1 MLLLQNLRK
10 CEKIWH
16 SITFII
22 IYDILNLDYL
32 FEKGVTKM
40 EVKSKID
47 DIIELTRINELLDK
61 REAANAKKPSNV
73 ILWILAVIGS
83 ISAVAIISYL
93 VYRYMTPAF
102 EDDYYDDDFDDF
114 EDDFDDEDFIRES

>member
-1 MLLLQNLRK
+1 
-10 CEKIWH
+10 
-16 SITFII
+16 
-22 IYDILNLDYL
+22 
-32 FEKGVTKM
+32 M
-40 EVKSKID
+40 EVKTKID
-47 DIIELTRINELLDK
+47 DIIEMTRINELLDK

-73 ILWILAVIGS
+73 ILWCLAVLGS

-114 EDDFDDEDFIRES
+114 EDDFDDDDFIKES